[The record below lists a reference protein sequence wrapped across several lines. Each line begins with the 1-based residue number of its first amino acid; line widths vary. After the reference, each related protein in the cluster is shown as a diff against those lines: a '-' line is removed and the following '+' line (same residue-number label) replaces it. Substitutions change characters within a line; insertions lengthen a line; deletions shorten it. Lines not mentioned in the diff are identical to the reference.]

1 MQTKGWEF
9 LYIKACINYFFIFHR
24 NKAFKKSWKMIFIH
38 QRRCFCYQ
46 GIQILCNFPPSSP
59 TLKKE
64 LL

>member
-46 GIQILCNFPPSSP
+46 GIQILCNFPPS
-59 TLKKE
+59 
-64 LL
+64 